1 LSGIG
6 EAALGL
12 AMISAILLAIFGVR
26 LALRPEDRQRG
37 LLMIGAAIVLVA
49 NVIIWTS
56 PPLAS
61 RYRAD
66 VTEFP
71 SLRET

>member
-1 LSGIG
+1 MIAKEKNLSGIG

-49 NVIIWTS
+49 NVIIWT
-56 PPLAS
+56 
-61 RYRAD
+61 
-66 VTEFP
+66 V
-71 SLRET
+71 

>member
-1 LSGIG
+1 MIAKETNLSGFG

-49 NVIIWTS
+49 NVIIWT
-56 PPLAS
+56 
-61 RYRAD
+61 
-66 VTEFP
+66 V
-71 SLRET
+71 

>member
-1 LSGIG
+1 MIAKETKLSGIG

-12 AMISAILLAIFGVR
+12 AMIAAILLAIFGVR

-49 NVIIWTS
+49 NVLIWT
-56 PPLAS
+56 
-61 RYRAD
+61 
-66 VTEFP
+66 V
-71 SLRET
+71 

>member
-1 LSGIG
+1 MIAKEKTLRGIG

-12 AMISAILLAIFGVR
+12 ARISAILLAIFGVR

-49 NVIIWTS
+49 NVIIWT
-56 PPLAS
+56 
-61 RYRAD
+61 
-66 VTEFP
+66 V
-71 SLRET
+71 

>member
-1 LSGIG
+1 MIAKEKNLSGIG

-12 AMISAILLAIFGVR
+12 AMIAAILLAIFGVR

-49 NVIIWTS
+49 NVIIWT
-56 PPLAS
+56 
-61 RYRAD
+61 
-66 VTEFP
+66 V
-71 SLRET
+71 

>member
-1 LSGIG
+1 MIAKETNLSGIG

-49 NVIIWTS
+49 NVIIWT
-56 PPLAS
+56 
-61 RYRAD
+61 
-66 VTEFP
+66 V
-71 SLRET
+71 

>member
-1 LSGIG
+1 MIAKEKTLSGIG

-49 NVIIWTS
+49 NVIIWT
-56 PPLAS
+56 
-61 RYRAD
+61 
-66 VTEFP
+66 V
-71 SLRET
+71 